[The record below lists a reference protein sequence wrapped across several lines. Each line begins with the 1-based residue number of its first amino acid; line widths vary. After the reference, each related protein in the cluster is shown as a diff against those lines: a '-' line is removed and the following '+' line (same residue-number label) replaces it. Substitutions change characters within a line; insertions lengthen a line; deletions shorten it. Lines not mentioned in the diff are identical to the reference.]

1 MQLSTSAK
9 VGMLTIVALI
19 ALAIV
24 SVWKTDLFMVR
35 EGYRMTGSFNNIEG
49 LTQGS
54 EIRYRGF
61 KVGKVLKIDPGPYDI
76 KVYAVIARDIK
87 FPIDSTLRV
96 SYDGIVGE
104 KYLEIRPGTSETEYR
119 AGDVLDGVKTSAIVD
134 FVDVGTQNLQ
144 ESKRI
149 LQDIRLLLED
159 PRLQQ
164 AIYGT
169 VYAAQSVAVEA
180 DQLTKELRETNQG
193 IRDIVGDPKF
203 QKNVKG
209 TIAETEKTLSN
220 ANQFFESVGKINM
233 RASAG
238 LDIGSRANAVQGD
251 VDIVRDER
259 NYFRI
264 GMGEGPTR
272 SIGLLDLLFTS
283 QLNREWGY
291 RIGVINNQIGGGV
304 ALFPTGY
311 NLVRADIYDIN
322 NPRPLWPKI
331 RLGYEHELR
340 SYMDLALKAD
350 DLLNEGS
357 RNFTFGIKV
366 KPPGSKVF

>member
-9 VGMLTIVALI
+9 VGLLTII
-19 ALAIV
+19 ALSALAVV

-35 EGYRMTGSFNNIEG
+35 EGYRLTGSFNNIEG

-76 KVYAVIARDIK
+76 KVDAVISRDIK
-87 FPIDSTLRV
+87 FPVDSLLRV
-96 SYDGIVGE
+96 SYDGIVGQ
-104 KYLEIRPGTSETEYR
+104 KYLEIRPGTSEVAYKP
-119 AGDVLDGVKTSAIVD
+119 GQVLEGVKTSAIVD

-149 LQDIRLLLED
+149 LEDIRMLLED
-159 PRLQQ
+159 PALRQ

-169 VYAAQSVAVEA
+169 VYAAQSVAEEA
-180 DQLTKELRETNQG
+180 DQLTKELRQTNQG

-209 TIAETEKTLSN
+209 TIAETDKTLSN
-220 ANQFFESVGKINM
+220 ANEFFESVGKINL

-238 LDIGSRANAVQGD
+238 LDIGTQANAVQGD

-259 NYFRI
+259 NYFRV

-272 SIGLLDLLFTS
+272 TVGLLDLLFTS
-283 QLNREWGY
+283 SVTDDFGY

-304 ALFPTGY
+304 ALFPGQHS
-311 NLVRADIYDIN
+311 VIRGDIYDIN
-322 NPRPLWPKI
+322 NPRPAWPKI
-331 RLGYEHELR
+331 RLGYERELR
-340 SYMDLALKAD
+340 TYMDMALKAD
-350 DLLNEGS
+350 DILNEGN
-357 RNFTFGIKV
+357 RNFTIGIKV

>member
-9 VGMLTIVALI
+9 VGLLTLVALT
-19 ALAIV
+19 ALAVV

-35 EGYRMTGSFNNIEG
+35 EGYKMVGSFNNVEG
-49 LTQGS
+49 LTVGS
-54 EIRYRGF
+54 EVRYRGF

-76 KVYAVIARDIK
+76 KVYTVISRDIK
-87 FPIDSTLRV
+87 FPTDSILRV
-96 SYDGIVGE
+96 SYDGIVGQ
-104 KYLEIRPGTSETEYR
+104 KYLQIRPGTSEVAYKP
-119 AGDVLDGVKTSAIVD
+119 GQILDGVKTSAIVD

-149 LQDIRLLLED
+149 LEDIRMMLED

-164 AIYGT
+164 AVYGT
-169 VYAAQSVAVEA
+169 IYAARDVAVEA
-180 DQLTKELRETNQG
+180 DQLTKELRETNKG

-220 ANQFFESVGKINM
+220 ANQFFDSMGKINM

-251 VDIVRDER
+251 IDIIRDEG
-259 NYFRI
+259 NYFRV

-272 SIGLLDLLFTS
+272 TIGLLDLLFTS
-283 QLNREWGY
+283 RLNQDWGY

-304 ALFPTGY
+304 ALYPSGY
-311 NLVRADIYDIN
+311 NLLRADIYDIN

-331 RLGYEHELR
+331 RLGYEHQLR
-340 SYMDLALKAD
+340 TYMDLALKAD

-366 KPPGSKVF
+366 KPPGSKIF